1 MRKTLISLSLF
12 GLGLAVVY
20 ASSSE
25 FWRDKGYTQW
35 TSDEV
40 DKMLSDSPWAQS
52 AKATAQQQQG
62 MNRGMGRRG
71 GMGGGGMGIPG
82 MGGGGMGRGGGSYP
96 SGGSSIP
103 DVTATIRWQSAL
115 PVREALLR
123 QQFGVTKPDD
133 AQVAASL
140 TAPVNNYI
148 IAVLGLPETPPSSR
162 GGGGYG
168 RGTDTDRDDDTYG
181 RSGSSS
187 NSRDDTTDHSLD
199 QVKSA
204 SYLSRKDRATL
215 FAEKVQRDKDGVTLL
230 FTFPKT
236 TPITLDDKEVEFN
249 TRYGPLQ
256 VKRKFKLK
264 EMVYQSKLE
273 L

>member
-1 MRKTLISLSLF
+1 MRKTLILLSVC
-12 GLGLAVVY
+12 GLGLLA
-20 ASSSE
+20 ATSE

-52 AKATAQQQQG
+52 SKASAQQQQSPS
-62 MNRGMGRRG
+62 RGMGRR
-71 GMGGGGMGIPG
+71 GGGGMGIPG
-82 MGGGGMGRGGGSYP
+82 MGGGGMGRGGGGYP
-96 SGGSSIP
+96 SGGGQSMP
-103 DVTATIRWQSAL
+103 QVTATVRWQSAL

-123 QQFGVTKPDD
+123 RDTGVTKPDD

-140 TAPVNNYI
+140 TAPINGYV
-148 IAVLGLPETPPSSR
+148 IAVMGLPETPPSSR
-162 GGGGYG
+162 GGYGG
-168 RGTDTDRDDDTYG
+168 RGTDTDRDDD
-181 RSGSSS
+181 SSARGT

-199 QVKSA
+199 LVKSA
-204 SYLSRKDRATL
+204 TYLSRKDKATL
-215 FAEKVQRDKDGVTLL
+215 FADKAQRDKDGVTLL

-236 TPITLDDKEVEFN
+236 TPITLDDKEVEFV
-249 TRYGPLQ
+249 TRYGSLE

-264 EMVYQSKLE
+264 DMVYQGKLE

>member
-1 MRKTLISLSLF
+1 MRKTLILLSVC
-12 GLGLAVVY
+12 GLGLLAG
-20 ASSSE
+20 SSE

-52 AKATAQQQQG
+52 SKASSQQQQSPS
-62 MNRGMGRRG
+62 RGMGRRG
-71 GMGGGGMGIPG
+71 GGGGGMGIPG
-82 MGGGGMGRGGGSYP
+82 MGGGGMGRGGGGGYP
-96 SGGSSIP
+96 SGGGQSMP
-103 DVTATIRWQSAL
+103 QVTATVRWQSAL

-123 QQFGVTKPDD
+123 RDTGVTKPDD

-140 TAPVNNYI
+140 TAPMNGYA
-148 IAVLGLPETPPSSR
+148 IAVMGLPETPPSSR
-162 GGGGYG
+162 GGYG
-168 RGTDTDRDDDTYG
+168 SRGTDTDRDDD
-181 RSGSSS
+181 SSARGT
-187 NSRDDTTDHSLD
+187 NSRDDATDHSLD

-204 SYLSRKDRATL
+204 TYLSRKDKATL
-215 FAEKVQRDKDGVTLL
+215 FAEKAQRDKDGVTLL

-236 TPITLDDKEVEFN
+236 TPITLDDKEVEFV
-249 TRYGPLQ
+249 TRYGSLE

-264 EMVYQSKLE
+264 DMVYQGKLE